1 MMKGSVFTYIK
12 DAFHQLTIITRKEM
26 KTIFTD
32 SGVLLILIIAGL
44 GYPLLYST
52 VYLNES
58 VDEIPVGIIDECGTS
73 YSRSFASKI
82 DATREVSLESC
93 VNMDDAIGRM
103 KKREIHGF
111 IVIPKDFSKDIQT
124 GKQTTVSLYVN
135 MATFFIYKNIAM
147 ACNYVMLAEN
157 KNISLERLSA
167 DGLTEQEAL
176 ASAEPLRNKMNIL
189 FNEGNGF
196 ASFFVPGVLVLII
209 HQLLFLGIG
218 MVSGTRREENTYLK
232 LSDEDNPNHK
242 KVYRFI
248 FGQAAAYFLIYAII
262 APYILII
269 VPRLFGL
276 PHYASTLDIYRLLL
290 PFLLAV
296 IFFSQTCAVLIR
308 NRETGM
314 VMFLF
319 FSVILLFLSG
329 LTWPVSSFPAFWRYF
344 SYIFPGTFGVE
355 GYIKINCMG
364 ADFSAIQTEFI
375 ALWIQA
381 IVYFITACFS
391 FRYLNK

>member
-1 MMKGSVFTYIK
+1 MMKVFSRIK
-12 DAFHQLTIITRKEM
+12 KVLCELTAITRREF

-32 SGVLLILIIAGL
+32 SGVLLILIIAGI

-93 VNMDDAIGRM
+93 VNMEDAIGRM
-103 KKREIHGF
+103 KKREIHGI
-111 IVIPKDFSKDIQT
+111 IVIPKEFSKDLQT

-135 MATFFIYKNIAM
+135 MATFFIYKNIAL
-147 ACNYVMLAEN
+147 ACNTVMLAEN
-157 KNISLERLSA
+157 KNISLKRLQA

-218 MVSGTRREENTYLK
+218 MVSGTRREENANHK
-232 LSDEDNPNHK
+232 LSEDISPYKK
-242 KVYRFI
+242 KVHRFI
-248 FGQAAAYFLIYAII
+248 LGQAAAYFLIYSII
-262 APYILII
+262 SAYILII

-276 PHYASTLDIYRLLL
+276 PHYASAWDIYRLLL

-296 IFFSQTCAVLIR
+296 IFFSQTWAIFIR

-329 LTWPVSSFPAFWRYF
+329 LTWPFSSFPAFWKYF
-344 SYIFPGTFGVE
+344 SYIFPGTFGVQ
-355 GYIKINCMG
+355 GYVKLNCMG
-364 ADFSAIQTEFI
+364 ADFSVIRPEFI
-375 ALWIQA
+375 SLWIQA
-381 IVYFITACFS
+381 IVYFVTACFS
-391 FRYLNK
+391 YRYINK